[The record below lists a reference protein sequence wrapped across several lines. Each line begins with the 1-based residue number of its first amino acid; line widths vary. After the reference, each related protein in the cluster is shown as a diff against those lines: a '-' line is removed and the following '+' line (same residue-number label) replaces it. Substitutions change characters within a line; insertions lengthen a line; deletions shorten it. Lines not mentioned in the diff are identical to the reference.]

1 MRQRGRIG
9 RGQLSVISN
18 LEAHARYVQAPSN
31 LPQAERDLFNKV
43 VQSMPSGFFQN
54 SDCPLL
60 ESFVQATLSADCYVA
75 TLHNDPFNEEVQK
88 LWDRAVRLQIAL
100 ATKLRL
106 TPHSRIGPIPR
117 HASKPTRR
125 YRPLTTGC
133 APGSMPSPR
142 KMKPVDRS
150 GVSRRVN

>member
-43 VQSMPSGFFQN
+43 VQSMPVGFFQN

-106 TPHSRIGPIPR
+106 TPHSRIGPKTPARQQANPPIQTFNDR
-117 HASKPTRR
+117 VRAGQHAEPEEDEAS
-125 YRPLTTGC
+125 
-133 APGSMPSPR
+133 
-142 KMKPVDRS
+142 
-150 GVSRRVN
+150 